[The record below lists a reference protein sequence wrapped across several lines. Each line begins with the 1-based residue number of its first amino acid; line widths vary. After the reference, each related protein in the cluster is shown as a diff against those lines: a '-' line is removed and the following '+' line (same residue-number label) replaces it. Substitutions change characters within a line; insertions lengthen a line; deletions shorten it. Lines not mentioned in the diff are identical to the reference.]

1 MPITTYSTQFI
12 ISGATSLS
20 LNLIENEEWEEKECK
35 EKEDNFI
42 VFLYTNQGF
51 IKLLFCVK

>member
-1 MPITTYSTQFI
+1 MPITTYSTQSI